1 MNTYT
6 RLAMAP
12 ALALAVTIPLAS
24 PALAGVEHEDI
35 VVTSRA
41 EMKDWQANTTRTL
54 NRALERIPRQRSENP
69 SSGIVQLTFEMG
81 DDGKPA
87 NIELLSN
94 GANWTAVRTARR
106 AVLRLGDIS
115 DVPVTNA
122 QDARFL
128 ANIVF
133 ATSVEQKDELMA
145 ELERSERARLAS
157 GTAESEYIALGG

>member
-6 RLAMAP
+6 RLAIAP

-87 NIELLSN
+87 NIELLSS

-157 GTAESEYIALGG
+157 GTAESEYITLGG